1 MRWSLE
7 CMLRRT
13 THRRFFFSYSYE
25 SARLRPDSL
34 GLVHFPCTHHLAH
47 RESILLRRVH
57 STHSGTPFVE
67 ESSRPPGRGRLYSAC
82 GGSLPR
88 SLIHRRRCQ
97 PHAWHNCGRRL
108 GAVALPPLPL
118 GRYLGLSASSPP
130 LARGR
135 AQMKRGRE
143 PARASRAH
151 RPHQPSGGGVG
162 LADAFESIR
171 KARPSLPS
179 PPCPIRPSAPFPS
192 FFPQRN
198 CSIQYR
204 ANLAKCRAHL
214 A

>member
-1 MRWSLE
+1 MV
-7 CMLRRT
+7 
-13 THRRFFFSYSYE
+13 
-25 SARLRPDSL
+25 
-34 GLVHFPCTHHLAH
+34 G
-47 RESILLRRVH
+47 SI
-57 STHSGTPFVE
+57 
-67 ESSRPPGRGRLYSAC
+67 YSAC

-118 GRYLGLSASSPP
+118 GRYLVGLSASSPP

-135 AQMKRGRE
+135 AQMKRGRG

-171 KARPSLPS
+171 NTKSPSLPALPSLPYPPLRPFSLLFS
-179 PPCPIRPSAPFPS
+179 PAQLQHPISCKPGQRPCTPGLKDERRHLARS
-192 FFPQRN
+192 
-198 CSIQYR
+198 R
-204 ANLAKCRAHL
+204 ANWSRSHHNLILAIMPRRIV
-214 A
+214 